1 MTSTQLS
8 NQTATEAI
16 APAATA
22 EKFEVATIPVADV
35 DRAKAFYLGLG
46 WRLDIDFEP
55 GPGTRGVQVT
65 PPGSPAS
72 IQFGKGTNTMTE
84 PVQGLFLVVDDIET
98 AREDLISR
106 GVDVSEIW
114 HLDLARGPQP
124 GPDPEGRSYTNRAS
138 FADPDGNQW
147 VLQEI
152 TDRLPGRVQRT
163 DPAPLAELL
172 LESAIHH
179 GAFEALAAP
188 HDWWDW
194 YAAYLAAR
202 QDGDTAEQADK
213 AADAYMKEAYG
224 VAVSR

>member
-8 NQTATEAI
+8 NETAKQTV

-22 EKFEVATIPVADV
+22 EKFEVTTIPVADV

-55 GPGTRGVQVT
+55 APGVRGVQFT

-72 IQFGKGTNTMTE
+72 VQFGSGSTTMTE
-84 PVQGLFLVVDDIET
+84 PLQGLILVVDDLEV
-98 AREDLISR
+98 ARDDLIAR
-106 GVDVSEIW
+106 GVDVGQIFHLEIGK
-114 HLDLARGPQP
+114 GPLP
-124 GPDPEGRSYTNRAS
+124 GIDPERRTYASRAV
-138 FADPDGNQW
+138 FADPDGNEWQ
-147 VLQEI
+147 LQEV
-152 TDRLPGRVQRT
+152 TDRLPGRVERT

-172 LESAIHH
+172 LETATHH

-202 QDGDTAEQADK
+202 QDGDTPAQADK
-213 AADAYMKEAYG
+213 AADAYMKEAHD
-224 VAVSR
+224 VVVSR

>member
-1 MTSTQLS
+1 MSSTQLS
-8 NQTATEAI
+8 NDAAPAAV

-55 GPGTRGVQVT
+55 APGVRGVQFT
-65 PPGSPAS
+65 PPGSSAS

-84 PVQGLFLVVDDIET
+84 PVQGLFLVVGDIEA
-98 AREDLISR
+98 ARTDLIGR
-106 GVDVSEIW
+106 GVDVGEIW
-114 HLDLARGPQP
+114 HLEPGKGPVT
-124 GPDPEGRSYTNRAS
+124 GPDPERRSYFNRAS

-152 TDRLPGRVQRT
+152 TDRLPGRVERT
-163 DPAPLAELL
+163 DPAPLARMLAETAL
-172 LESAIHH
+172 HH
-179 GAFEALAAP
+179 GAFEAIAAP

-202 QDGDTAEQADK
+202 QDGDTPEQADK
-213 AADAYMKEAYG
+213 AADAYMEEAYG
-224 VAVSR
+224 VVVSR